1 MRQLRRGR
9 AGVAVPGDALCCVR
23 AASHFGFQFGAR
35 EAENEEAI
43 EYEEPPSGHE
53 QGLNTADE

>member
-1 MRQLRRGR
+1 
-9 AGVAVPGDALCCVR
+9 VR
-23 AASHFGFQFGAR
+23 AASHFGFYFGAR

>member
-1 MRQLRRGR
+1 VGSSSSDETAAR
-9 AGVAVPGDALCCVR
+9 VR
-23 AASHFGFQFGAR
+23 AASHFGFHFGAR